1 MKLTRAL
8 SLVFALVTLPIVV
21 VPFASAD
28 AAPKSDSSAPDTAA
42 IKQKLSQMLDLDVI
56 SMQDSPIDGL
66 YQAMT
71 NRGVLYISRDG
82 SKLFH
87 GSLYDMDK
95 GMKNLTESAMAGP
108 RLEMMKPLEDH
119 MLVYKAKDEKHV
131 VTVFTDVSC
140 GYCRKLHSQMADYNK
155 LGITIRYLAFP
166 RAGVPSANAD
176 EMEAIWCAKDPLKAM
191 TEAKAGKKVSSATCD
206 AKIAEQY
213 NLGATFGVNGTP
225 AMVLEDGNMV
235 PGYQPPADL
244 LRTLE
249 LRR

>member
-8 SLVFALVTLPIVV
+8 SLVFALVVAPL
-21 VPFASAD
+21 ASA
-28 AAPKSDSSAPDTAA
+28 ATATTPDTAA
-42 IKQKLSQMLDLDVI
+42 IKQKLSEMLDVEVI
-56 SMQDSPIDGL
+56 SMQDSPIEGL

-82 SKLFH
+82 SKMFH
-87 GSLYDMDK
+87 GNLYDLDK
-95 GMKNLTESAMAGP
+95 GMKNLTEAALAGP
-108 RLEMMKPLEDH
+108 RLAMMKPLEDH

-140 GYCRKLHSQMADYNK
+140 GYCRKLHSQMAEYNK
-155 LGITIRYLAFP
+155 LGITVRYLAFP

-176 EMEAIWCAKDPLKAM
+176 EMQAIWCAKDPLKAM
-191 TEAKAGKKVSSATCD
+191 TEAKAGKKVSAANCD

-213 NLGATFGVNGTP
+213 ELGTSFGVNGTP
-225 AMVLEDGNMV
+225 AIVLEDGNMI

-249 LRR
+249 ARQ